1 MCVPSGVPLPGILQS
16 ASQIIASGVA
26 VLLEIIQK
34 AKIGQLASASPGSP
48 HSDQAFAG
56 DASRAPTLSL
66 FPRQWMI
73 KRPPCMQPHSSAP
86 HVVGKEPAKLVLT
99 PGRPGTTLYQSVT
112 PMYEAFDF
120 YDRYSPTCRRQLQP
134 QLLSPR
140 PRPCLLSPP
149 SMSSSRRR
157 PRASATM
164 CSWHTLQPTLMILR
178 SIQGRILI
186 DTLRQLRRST
196 RAWACNQWWATPP
209 HTQSAITD
217 CAYRIRPL
225 RKP

>member
-1 MCVPSGVPLPGILQS
+1 MCTIWGTPSQRTAVSITNNRIRRSRTSRDYPKGKDRAARFGIPKFSALRSSFCGGRVPSP
-16 ASQIIASGVA
+16 
-26 VLLEIIQK
+26 
-34 AKIGQLASASPGSP
+34 
-48 HSDQAFAG
+48 
-56 DASRAPTLSL
+56 PTLSL

-73 KRPPCMQPHSSAP
+73 KRPPCMQPRSSAP
-86 HVVGKEPAKLVLT
+86 HVVGKEPAKLVLA
-99 PGRPGTTLYQSVT
+99 PGRPGATLYQSVT

-120 YDRYSPTCRRQLQP
+120 YDRYRPTCRRQLQP

-157 PRASATM
+157 PRVSATM

-196 RAWACNQWWATPP
+196 RAWACNRWWATPP
-209 HTQSAITD
+209 HTYQ
-217 CAYRIRPL
+217 CHH
-225 RKP
+225 